1 MSMKKYSK
9 LKIFIDGASRGN
21 PGQSACAVVL
31 FDVKGEIVME
41 EGRYLGKCTNNF
53 AEYNGLILA
62 LSIANKMGADNL
74 EVFSDSELLVRQF
87 NGEYKIKDKELLNL
101 MLKIKKET
109 SRFTSITLSYV
120 PRKMNSHA
128 DKLVNKIL
136 NRASIEGKLKSQISE
151 KISNIIQPEL
161 F

>member
-1 MSMKKYSK
+1 MGMKKYTK

-21 PGQSACAVVL
+21 PGQAACAVVL
-31 FDVKGEIVME
+31 FNQNGEIVME

-53 AEYNGLILA
+53 AEYNALILA
-62 LSIANKMGADNL
+62 LSISHKISADNL
-74 EVFSDSELLVRQF
+74 EIFSDSELLVKQF

-109 SRFTSITLSYV
+109 SRFTSISLSYI
-120 PRKMNSHA
+120 PRKMNFHA

-136 NRASIEGKLKSQISE
+136 NRAVVDENLKRRVSE
-151 KISNIIQPEL
+151 KTSNIIQPEL